1 MSRWIS
7 YFVEGLVQRIFLCF
21 GLALAEKRRKVR
33 AILAGEAS
41 VAEWLS
47 DVKTAARWYG
57 LLAAGTV

>member
-1 MSRWIS
+1 MSK
-7 YFVEGLVQRIFLCF
+7 VLLQRIPPAF

-41 VAEWLS
+41 IAEWLS